1 MTTSSIGSRRFAQCA
16 FTLIEVLV
24 TVVILFAGVAVVLR
38 CYAGAIRG
46 LDAAERTVKAD
57 QFMGQRMAE
66 AELLAAQGQVPRT
79 DGGWCPAP
87 RDGYTWQQRV
97 SVVPLVQ
104 SGSVAQVVVTLSSS
118 KVPDRHVISSEFIVT
133 PSM

>member
-1 MTTSSIGSRRFAQCA
+1 MTTSSTGNNQPGRGA

-57 QFMGQRMAE
+57 QYMGLRMAE
-66 AELLAAQGQVPRT
+66 AELSALQGDVPGS
-79 DGGWCPAP
+79 DGGACAAP
-87 RDGYTWQQRV
+87 LGGYAWDRRAAAT
-97 SVVPLVQ
+97 SLTH
-104 SGSVAQVVVTLSSS
+104 SDKLAEVVVTLRDSKSS
-118 KVPDRHVISSEFIVT
+118 DQHAIASEFIVRQ
-133 PSM
+133 P

>member
-1 MTTSSIGSRRFAQCA
+1 MTTSSIGSKPLDPGA

-57 QFMGQRMAE
+57 QYLGARMAE
-66 AELLAAQGQVPRT
+66 AELEALQGEVPGSAGGSCAAPLG
-79 DGGWCPAP
+79 
-87 RDGYTWQQRV
+87 GYTWDRQS
-97 SVVPLVQ
+97 SVVSLTH
-104 SGSVAQVVVTLSSS
+104 SDKVAEVVVSLRDSKSS
-118 KVPDRHVISSEFIVT
+118 DQHALASEFVVRQRL
-133 PSM
+133 